1 MAISDG
7 DESET
12 ATVHCRGPATE
23 DVSRAMEVRQLG
35 GALGAGIRGM
45 DLSQPPDYPQLMVL
59 ENRPGKPGD
68 RAR

>member
-1 MAISDG
+1 
-7 DESET
+7 
-12 ATVHCRGPATE
+12 
-23 DVSRAMEVRQLG
+23 MEVRQLG
-35 GALGAGIRGM
+35 GALGARIRGM